1 VKVVRDHPCAS
12 CPYRADVRREHW
24 DRQEFIDLLGHDQ
37 DPVGAV
43 YGCHEGIKL
52 APVDRSL
59 CIGWL
64 IDQRERNVPSIRLRM
79 LLMKNEDALAL
90 LEKANDGGFE
100 LYPSLQAMCRANGV
114 QVNDPIPEDEVDPR
128 TAPPKRSKRTLKE
141 KR

>member
-1 VKVVRDHPCAS
+1 MKVVRDHPCRS
-12 CPYRADVRREHW
+12 CPYRVDVRREHW
-24 DRQEFIDLLGHDQ
+24 HRQEFIDLLAHDQ
-37 DPVGAV
+37 DPIGTV

-79 LLMKNEDALAL
+79 LLMTNKDACAL
-90 LEKANDGGFE
+90 LEKAHDGGAK
-100 LYPSLQAMCRANGV
+100 LYPSVQAMCRANGV
-114 QVNDPIPEDEVDPR
+114 RVGGPAPQDEPVSR
-128 TAPPKRSKRTLKE
+128 ITRSKRPRHPRKE